1 MSTLIHLMEAWLIGI
16 AIAAP
21 VGPIGMLCIRK
32 TLEIGLVGAIAVGL
46 GAALADSAYGLVAAL
61 GLTAVSHFLLAKATY
76 IKLVGGVFLL
86 YLAYMELKVKP
97 SSAGVTVGKSKNMS
111 RLTAEVFFLTL
122 TNPATILSFIGIF
135 ASIGGGANSTSE
147 MFLLVLGIFLG
158 SMTWWL
164 FLGTLIVKIKHKLP
178 ESWIHRIRY
187 LSAIIL
193 GGFGLWA
200 VLSGFFVYVSLE

>member
-1 MSTLIHLMEAWLIGI
+1 MSILIHLLEAWMIGI

-32 TLEIGLVGAIAVGL
+32 TLEIGLIGAIAVGL

-61 GLTAVSHFLLAKATY
+61 GLTAVSHFLLEKAVY
-76 IKLVGGVFLL
+76 IKLIGGVFLL
-86 YLAYMELKVKP
+86 YLAYKELKAKP
-97 SSAGVTVGKSKNMS
+97 SSADVTVGKNKNMS
-111 RLTAEVFFLTL
+111 KLTAEVFFLTL

-135 ASIGGGANSTSE
+135 ASIGGGATSTTE
-147 MFLLVLGIFLG
+147 MFLLVIGIFLG

-164 FLGTLIVKIKHKLP
+164 FLGTLIIKIKHKLP

-200 VLSGFFVYVSLE
+200 VVSGLLVYVSLE